1 MATPQLSR
9 SPIFYKSAATLAEK
23 FTYEIFIYTG
33 LYTTNKPVSA
43 TYTITKDRIQDVV
56 EIGTTDS
63 TVLPSNGLA
72 DSTKQFLSTVEV
84 GDLVYN
90 TTDNT
95 IASVTSVDSDT
106 ILSLSDDIIISGENY
121 KIFSKTSASIE
132 IAEIIRDYFKTE
144 YYNFATDAVWVE
156 INTSIQITSGTTT
169 SVTAN
174 KLVDSDQQFIRKIIT
189 SLGTVTVNNTTDST
203 SATISAVDSDTT
215 LSLSSDIFP
224 DTGDSYTITFP
235 ATITNNTP
243 WLVLDGYGFFK
254 EGLNPGN
261 SVVANRQALISN
273 STMYF
278 IPGKDIII
286 PIYAPLQSTLSF
298 DVQGQVANVFW
309 NAVDEFWE
317 SYQVGWGNTVSDIKV
332 TDGSVLDSGTADGTS
347 TYKLVDSSQNF
358 TSTVKIGNIV
368 YNTTD
373 DSFANV
379 TAVDSNTQLTLDA
392 DIMASGEDYEIQNA
406 SSNDKIQYVVI
417 SQTADFTGGTVTI
430 TDGLGLSLT
439 QTIELKELCDIKYT
453 PYRVIFY
460 NRYGALQDIIFNKKS
475 SVSMETTSD
484 KYKRSTVNFNLSDF
498 SYDTYKAQKQRIDIQ
513 GNESL
518 ILNTDFL
525 SEDINDPIKELL
537 LSQQIWVD
545 KGIGNSNSTIFPVI
559 IKSSSIEE
567 KTGVNNK
574 LINYTIEFEL
584 AFDKI
589 QNIR

>member
-9 SPIFYKSAATLAEK
+9 SPIFYKSAAALGEK
-23 FTYEIFIYTG
+23 FTYQIFIYTG
-33 LYTTNKPVSA
+33 LYTTNKPASA

-56 EIGTTDS
+56 EVGTTTS
-63 TVLPSNGLA
+63 TTANKLVDA
-72 DSTKQFLSTVEV
+72 VKQFSSTVEV

-95 IASVTSVDSDT
+95 IALVSAVDSNT
-106 ILSLSDDIIISGENY
+106 TLSLDTDIIVSGEGY

-156 INTSIQITSGTTT
+156 ISTSVQVTSGTVTT
-169 SVTAN
+169 VTTD
-174 KLVDSDQQFIRKIIT
+174 KLVDSAQKFIRKLLPSST
-189 SLGTVTVNNTTDST
+189 TVTVNNTTDST
-203 SATISAVDSDTT
+203 SATVSAVDNDTT
-215 LSLSSDIFP
+215 LSISSDIFP
-224 DTGDSYTITFP
+224 DTGDSYTITVP
-235 ATITNNTP
+235 ATATNNTP

-286 PIYAPLQSTLSF
+286 PIYAPLQSTLEF
-298 DVQGQVANVFW
+298 DVQGQVATVFW
-309 NAVDEFWE
+309 NAVGEFWD

-332 TDGSVLDSGTADGTS
+332 KDGAVLDSGTADGTS
-347 TYKLVDSSQNF
+347 TFKLVDSSQNF

-373 DSFANV
+373 ESFANI
-379 TAVDSNTQLTLDA
+379 TAVDSDTQLTLDA
-392 DIMASGEDYEIQNA
+392 DIMASGENYEIQNA

-439 QTIELKELCDIKYT
+439 QTIQLKELCNIKYT

-460 NRYGALQDIIFNKKS
+460 NRYGVLQDIIFNKKS
-475 SVSMETTSD
+475 SVNMETTSD

-545 KGIGNSNSTIFPVI
+545 KGIGNSNSTIFPVV

>member
-1 MATPQLSR
+1 M
-9 SPIFYKSAATLAEK
+9 
-23 FTYEIFIYTG
+23 
-33 LYTTNKPVSA
+33 V
-43 TYTITKDRIQDVV
+43 
-56 EIGTTDS
+56 
-63 TVLPSNGLA
+63 
-72 DSTKQFLSTVEV
+72 
-84 GDLVYN
+84 
-90 TTDNT
+90 
-95 IASVTSVDSDT
+95 
-106 ILSLSDDIIISGENY
+106 SGEGY

-132 IAEIIRDYFKTE
+132 IAELIRDYFKTE

-156 INTSIQITSGTTT
+156 ISTSVQVTSGTTT

-174 KLVDSDQQFIRKIIT
+174 KLVDSAQQFIRKLLPSST
-189 SLGTVTVNNTTDST
+189 TVTVNNTTDST
-203 SATISAVDSDTT
+203 SATVSAVDDDTT
-215 LSLSSDIFP
+215 LSISSDIFP
-224 DTGDSYTITFP
+224 DTGDSYTITVP
-235 ATITNNTP
+235 ATATNNTP

-286 PIYAPLQSTLSF
+286 PIYAPLQSTLEF
-298 DVQGQVANVFW
+298 DVQGQVATVFW

-317 SYQVGWGNTVSDIKV
+317 SYEVGWGTTVSNIKV

-373 DSFANV
+373 ESFANV
-379 TAVDSNTQLTLDA
+379 TAVDSDTQLTLDA
-392 DIMASGEDYEIQNA
+392 DIMASGENYEIQNA

-439 QTIELKELCDIKYT
+439 QTIELKELCNIKYT

-460 NRYGALQDIIFNKKS
+460 NRYGVLQDIIFNKKS

-545 KGIGNSNSTIFPVI
+545 KGIGNSNSTIFPVV

>member
-9 SPIFYKSAATLAEK
+9 SPIFYKSAAALGEK
-23 FTYEIFIYTG
+23 FTYQIFIYTG
-33 LYTTNKPVSA
+33 LYTTNKPASA

-56 EIGTTDS
+56 EVGTTTS
-63 TVLPSNGLA
+63 TTANKLVDA
-72 DSTKQFLSTVEV
+72 VKQFSSTVEV

-95 IASVTSVDSDT
+95 IALVSAVDSNT
-106 ILSLSDDIIISGENY
+106 TLSLDTDIIVSGEGY

-156 INTSIQITSGTTT
+156 ISTSVQVTSGTVTT
-169 SVTAN
+169 VTTD
-174 KLVDSDQQFIRKIIT
+174 KLVDSAQKFIRKLLPSST
-189 SLGTVTVNNTTDST
+189 TVTVNNTTDST
-203 SATISAVDSDTT
+203 SATVSAVDNDTT
-215 LSLSSDIFP
+215 LSISSDIFP
-224 DTGDSYTITFP
+224 DTGDSYTITVP
-235 ATITNNTP
+235 ATATNNTP

-286 PIYAPLQSTLSF
+286 PIYAPLQSTLEF
-298 DVQGQVANVFW
+298 DVQGQVATVFW
-309 NAVDEFWE
+309 NAVGEFWD

-332 TDGSVLDSGTADGTS
+332 KDGAVLDSGTADGTS
-347 TYKLVDSSQNF
+347 TFKLVDSSQNF

-373 DSFANV
+373 ESFANI
-379 TAVDSNTQLTLDA
+379 TAVDSDTQLTLDA
-392 DIMASGEDYEIQNA
+392 DIMASGENYEIQNA

-439 QTIELKELCDIKYT
+439 QTIQLKELCNIKYT

-460 NRYGALQDIIFNKKS
+460 NRYGVLQDIIFNKKS
-475 SVSMETTSD
+475 SISMETTSD

-545 KGIGNSNSTIFPVI
+545 KGIGNSNSTIFPVV

>member
-9 SPIFYKSAATLAEK
+9 SPIFYKSAAALGEK

-33 LYTTNKPVSA
+33 LYTTNKPASA

-56 EIGTTDS
+56 EVGTTTSTTASKLVDS
-63 TVLPSNGLA
+63 V
-72 DSTKQFLSTVEV
+72 KQFSSTVEV

-95 IASVTSVDSDT
+95 IALVSAVDSNT
-106 ILSLSDDIIISGENY
+106 TLSLDTDIIVSGEGY

-156 INTSIQITSGTTT
+156 ITTSIQVTSGTVTT
-169 SVTAN
+169 VTAN
-174 KLVDSDQQFIRKIIT
+174 KLVDSTQTFIRKLLPSST
-189 SLGTVTVNNTTDST
+189 TVTINNTTDST
-203 SATISAVDSDTT
+203 SATVSAVDNDTT
-215 LSLSSDIFP
+215 LSISSDIFP
-224 DTGDSYTITFP
+224 DTGDAYTITVP
-235 ATITNNTP
+235 ASATNNTP
-243 WLVLDGYGFFK
+243 WLVLDGYGLFK
-254 EGLNPGN
+254 EGLNPGD
-261 SVVANRQALISN
+261 SVVSERQALISN

-286 PIYAPLQSTLSF
+286 PIYAPLQSTLTFS
-298 DVQGQVANVFW
+298 VGGNVANVFW
-309 NAVDEFWE
+309 NAEDEFWD
-317 SYQVGWGNTVSDIKV
+317 SYEVGWGNIISDIKV
-332 TDGSVLDSGTADGTS
+332 KDGVVVDSGTADGTS

-358 TSTVKIGNIV
+358 TSTVKVGNIV

-373 DSFANV
+373 ESFANI
-379 TAVDSNTQLTLDA
+379 TAVDSDTQLTLDS
-392 DIMASGEDYEIQNA
+392 DIMAAGEDYEIQNA

-460 NRYGALQDIIFNKKS
+460 NRYGVLQDIIFNKKS

-484 KYKRSTVNFNLSDF
+484 KFKRSTVNFNLSNF
-498 SYDTYKAQKQRIDIQ
+498 TYDTYKAQKQRIDIQ

-545 KGIGNSNSTIFPVI
+545 KGIGNTNSTIFPVV

-584 AFDKI
+584 AFDEI